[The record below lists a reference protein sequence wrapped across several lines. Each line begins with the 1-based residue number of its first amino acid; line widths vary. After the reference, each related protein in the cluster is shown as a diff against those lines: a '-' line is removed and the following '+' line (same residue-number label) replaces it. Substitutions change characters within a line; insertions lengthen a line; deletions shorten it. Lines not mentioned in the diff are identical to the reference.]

1 MTGYNFNQDLS
12 TENFTVL
19 VDTDALYGYFEHN
32 EYGDELGGG
41 LWFDL
46 AGELVDYDG
55 VYELPKE
62 VGLALC
68 NAGYWGSEVT
78 QNLED

>member
-1 MTGYNFNQDLS
+1 MTGYNFNLDLS
-12 TENFTVL
+12 TENFTIL
-19 VDTDALYGYFEHN
+19 LDTEKLYGFFEHTV
-32 EYGDELGGG
+32 YGDELGGG

-62 VGLALC
+62 VGKALL

-78 QNLED
+78 QDLEV